1 MRLGRKPVAAAMR
14 QPSVYPRPPEPADR
28 CARKLIAVAVSGHLE
43 VDWREAR
50 RLAEC
55 PEHATL
61 AELTR
66 LVGEV
71 AHELGKQSPYDS

>member
-1 MRLGRKPVAAAMR
+1 
-14 QPSVYPRPPEPADR
+14 
-28 CARKLIAVAVSGHLE
+28 LIAVAVSGHLE
-43 VDWREAR
+43 MDWREAR

-55 PEHATL
+55 PEYAIL
-61 AELTR
+61 PELTR